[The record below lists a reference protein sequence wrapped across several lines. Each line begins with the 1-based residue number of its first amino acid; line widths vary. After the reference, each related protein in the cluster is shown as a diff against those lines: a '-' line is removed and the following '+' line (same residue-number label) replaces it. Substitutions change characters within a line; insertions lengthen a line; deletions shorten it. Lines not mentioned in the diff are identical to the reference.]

1 VTTLILEFRQRS
13 LATWITTLA
22 LSIAAA
28 AQAAPPGSKVSVVS
42 QTREAPP
49 ALSHPNHYPVTIQSC
64 NRTVT
69 FTHAPRRAISNDIN
83 LTEMML
89 ALGLRDRM
97 VGYTGISGWKTAS
110 PSLTAALGPLRELAR
125 RYPPLETLVGA
136 NADLYVAGWGYGMR
150 VGGPVTPSSLAPFN
164 IATYEL
170 TESCGHVMARQ
181 AATLDDTYNDLR
193 NLGRIFDVDARAEA
207 LIASMQAQV
216 SAVRHALS
224 GTPEKVRVFVYD
236 SGQDKPFTAGAL
248 AMPTA
253 LIEAAGGRNVMDDV
267 QQSWTQA
274 GWESVVD
281 RDPQAIIIVDYGPT
295 TAEQKIH
302 FLRDNPA
309 LAGIDAIR
317 AGRFIVLPYDAATPG
332 IHNAEAVGIIA
343 HALHPHAFARDAQPG
358 SR

>member
-1 VTTLILEFRQRS
+1 
-13 LATWITTLA
+13 
-22 LSIAAA
+22 
-28 AQAAPPGSKVSVVS
+28 
-42 QTREAPP
+42 
-49 ALSHPNHYPVTIQSC
+49 
-64 NRTVT
+64 
-69 FTHAPRRAISNDIN
+69 
-83 LTEMML
+83 
-89 ALGLRDRM
+89 
-97 VGYTGISGWKTAS
+97 
-110 PSLTAALGPLRELAR
+110 
-125 RYPPLETLVGA
+125 
-136 NADLYVAGWGYGMR
+136 
-150 VGGPVTPSSLAPFN
+150 
-164 IATYEL
+164 
-170 TESCGHVMARQ
+170 
-181 AATLDDTYNDLR
+181 
-193 NLGRIFDVDARAEA
+193 
-207 LIASMQAQV
+207 
-216 SAVRHALS
+216 
-224 GTPEKVRVFVYD
+224 
-236 SGQDKPFTAGAL
+236 AGAL